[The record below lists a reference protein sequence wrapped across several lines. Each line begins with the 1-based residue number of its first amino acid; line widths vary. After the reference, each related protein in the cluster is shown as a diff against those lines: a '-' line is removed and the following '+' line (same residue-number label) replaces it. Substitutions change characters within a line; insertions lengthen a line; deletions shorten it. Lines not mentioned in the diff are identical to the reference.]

1 MKTQIKNDIRTA
13 MLSKDIVA
21 RSILRVLIGE
31 IERNEQSPKGKVEL
45 SDNQVITII
54 KKISDNIKETNGST
68 EEIEVLSKYLP
79 KELTRLQMEEIVD
92 RFIIENEIDN
102 MKGMGKIM
110 NHFRMNFPSRYD
122 GKLLSTIVKEVLQ

>member
-13 MLSKDIVA
+13 MLSNDIVT

-79 KELTRLQMEEIVD
+79 KELTRIQMEEIVD
-92 RFIIENEIDN
+92 NYIIENDIEG
-102 MKGMGKIM
+102 MQGMGKLM
-110 NHFRMNFPSRYD
+110 NHFRQNFPNRYD
-122 GKLLSTIVKEVLQ
+122 GKLLSIIVKEVLT